1 MPARKAAP
9 AKNTVKPDGLRL
21 RLVVPG
27 NVRHNS
33 GGNVY
38 NAALARE
45 LAALGVEVDI
55 CPLDGGWPVGSP
67 EDRRRLATLLCDGD
81 SGGASEHD
89 AGDDDD
95 AGADAASGAAMR
107 RVTLVDGLLACGAP
121 EELAA
126 AAAAGRPAWILL
138 HMPLDD
144 TGHGEAALERRA
156 LRAAAGV
163 ICTSTSAAAGIRA
176 RHGLDGVTTALPG
189 SDAAALAAGSEPPH
203 FLAVAALLPNK
214 DQSLLLAALSALTD
228 LPWTASL
235 VGSDAADPAYA
246 ARLRDTVDRLGL
258 QDRIRIPGELRGGAL
273 EAEWSAADLSL
284 LISQAE
290 TFGLVVTESIARGV
304 PVVVRAGTGAVE
316 ALAAG
321 TPAPAAPAT
330 LTAAPGAPAQ
340 PTPAP
345 SPAAAD
351 SAALLPGTAVALGTD
366 PAPLTEVLRRWLSE
380 PGLRTRWRGAAVA
393 ARDRLPGWDATART
407 VLAAIAPERPGSE
420 RHGSNHPAP
429 ELPADR
435 QRAAPQEKPDAE
447 DSPAAQAGGQ

>member
-1 MPARKAAP
+1 MPAG
-9 AKNTVKPDGLRL
+9 NTARNTGQPGRFRV

-45 LAALGVEVDI
+45 LAVLGVDVDI
-55 CPLDGGWPVGSP
+55 CRLDGGWPVGSP
-67 EDRRRLATLLCDGD
+67 EDRGRLAALLCDGD
-81 SGGASEHD
+81 SGGTND
-89 AGDDDD
+89 R
-95 AGADAASGAAMR
+95 DAAGTKR
-107 RVTLVDGLLACGAP
+107 QVTLIDGLLACGAP
-121 EELAA
+121 EELAG
-126 AAAAGRPAWILL
+126 AAAAGRPVWILL

-144 TGHGEAALERRA
+144 TGHGEAGLERRA

-176 RHGLDGVTTALPG
+176 RHGLDGVRTALPG
-189 SDAAALAAGSEPPH
+189 SDAAALATGSEPPH
-203 FLAVAALLPNK
+203 LLAVSALLPNK
-214 DQSLLLAALSALTD
+214 DQSLLLAALSALTE

-235 VGSDAADPAYA
+235 VGSDTADPAYA
-246 ARLRDTVDRLGL
+246 ARLRDTVRRLGL
-258 QDRIRIPGELRGGAL
+258 QERIRIAGELRGGAL
-273 EAEWSAADLSL
+273 EAEWAAADLSL

-321 TPAPAAPAT
+321 TPAPTSAAVAPAPART
-330 LTAAPGAPAQ
+330 EGAG
-340 PTPAP
+340 
-345 SPAAAD
+345 
-351 SAALLPGTAVALGTD
+351 AALLPGTAVALGTD

-380 PGLRTRWRGAAVA
+380 PRLRTRWRDAAVA
-393 ARDRLPGWDATART
+393 ARDRLPGWDATARM
-407 VLAAIAPERPGSE
+407 VLAALDPQRPGPQHAGPDHLDPERP
-420 RHGSNHPAP
+420 
-429 ELPADR
+429 
-435 QRAAPQEKPDAE
+435 AAPPPGAGQEKPTAE

>member
-1 MPARKAAP
+1 MQARNSAQ
-9 AKNTVKPDGLRL
+9 PDGLRV

-45 LAALGVEVDI
+45 LAALGVDVDI

-67 EDRRRLATLLCDGD
+67 EDRRRLAALLCGGD
-81 SGGASEHD
+81 SGAASDHEVDDVDGA
-89 AGDDDD
+89 DD
-95 AGADAASGAAMR
+95 ASAAAAAAAKR

-126 AAAAGRPAWILL
+126 AAAAGRPVWILL

-144 TGHGEAALERRA
+144 TGRGEAGLERRA

-176 RHGLDGVTTALPG
+176 RHGLDGVRTALPG
-189 SDAAALAAGSEPPH
+189 SDAAALASGSEPPH
-203 FLAVAALLPNK
+203 LLAVAALLPNK
-214 DQSLLLAALSALTD
+214 DQSLLLVALSALTD

-235 VGSDAADPAYA
+235 VGSDAADPVYA
-246 ARLRDTVDRLGL
+246 ARLRDAVNRLGL

-273 EAEWSAADLSL
+273 EAEWAAADLSL

-290 TFGLVVTESIARGV
+290 TFGLVVTESVARGV

-321 TPAPAAPAT
+321 TPGLTPTVLDGAAT
-330 LTAAPGAPAQ
+330 
-340 PTPAP
+340 
-345 SPAAAD
+345 
-351 SAALLPGTAVALGTD
+351 LPGTAVALGAD
-366 PAPLTEVLRRWLSE
+366 PAPLTEALRRWLSD
-380 PGLRTRWRGAAVA
+380 PGLRTRWRASAVA
-393 ARDRLPGWDATART
+393 ARHRLPGWDATART
-407 VLAAIAPERPGSE
+407 VLAALDPGRSGPDHPDPQRPDPQ
-420 RHGSNHPAP
+420 HPAAKP
-429 ELPADR
+429 WASTS
-435 QRAAPQEKPDAE
+435 AARQEKPAAE
-447 DSPAAQAGGQ
+447 DSPAGPAGGQ